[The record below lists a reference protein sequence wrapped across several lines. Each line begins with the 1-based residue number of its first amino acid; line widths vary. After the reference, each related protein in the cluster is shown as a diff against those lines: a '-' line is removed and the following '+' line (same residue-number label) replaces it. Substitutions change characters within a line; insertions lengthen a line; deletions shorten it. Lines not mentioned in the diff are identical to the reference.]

1 MKKPFKAMLIVSFF
15 LLIGCSDKNVSEE
28 SVTTINDTKEMTRD
42 IIGNNA
48 FLYYKDYDE
57 AVSFYQKQ
65 MGFRNVFEFPGFA
78 MIVQTSPTTFITI
91 VNDNGRGMHTS
102 EEPKTIAIAL
112 LTDQLD
118 AWYEYAVSQEMDI
131 KNPPK
136 PLADNPH
143 NGFLVTDPGG
153 YILEFEHFA
162 LHEEN
167 VKFMPLLN
175 VSENI
180 YAPENL
186 ETNRP
191 GELGFKASIYW
202 LYHKDAEEA
211 ADFYRDVMGLE
222 MIVRQPF
229 SDIYTSSPSGYI
241 GLVLDGAGIHNA
253 THEKAVN
260 VGFLTSNAQAWF
272 DYLKDEPTFEL
283 RTEELYHEKDAE
295 GNNLINIVIGY
306 DPDNYYIE
314 IDEFID
320 LEANKGI
327 REAVGMNST

>member
-1 MKKPFKAMLIVSFF
+1 MLIISFF
-15 LLIGCSDKNVSEE
+15 LLTGCSDKNVSEE
-28 SVTTINDTKEMTRD
+28 SVSTINDTNEMTRD
-42 IIGNNA
+42 LIGNNA
-48 FLYYKDYDE
+48 FLYYKDYDG
-57 AVSFYQKQ
+57 AVDFYQKQ

-153 YILEFEHFA
+153 YVLEFEHFA
-162 LHEEN
+162 PHEEN
-167 VKFMPLLN
+167 VKIMPLLN
-175 VSENI
+175 ASENI

-186 ETNRP
+186 ETHRP
-191 GELGFKASIYW
+191 SELGFKASIYW
-202 LYHKDAEEA
+202 LYHKDANEA

-222 MIVRQPF
+222 MIVRQSF
-229 SDIYTSSPSGYI
+229 SDIYISSPSGYI
-241 GLVLDGAGIHNA
+241 GLVLDGAGIHNP

-272 DYLKDEPTFEL
+272 DHLKDEPTFEL
-283 RTEELYHEKDAE
+283 RTEELYHEMDTD

-320 LEANKGI
+320 VEANKAI
-327 REAVGMNST
+327 REAVGMVISNF